1 MIMIM
6 LIVVI
11 IIIVI
16 TKYEDVGNGN
26 IDDNN
31 D

>member
-1 MIMIM
+1 MIM